1 MGFKKYKDFKDKN
14 KELNEGGNTTVQTR
28 GGVETKADTIP
39 LKDIGRRTFVNRFT
53 EVLIAINNQYKADH
67 GEKLWADEKLITK
80 GTIFNGST
88 SYIMSPDYSD
98 EEIVQH
104 KQIAGDLDVMVPR
117 ESGANLYE
125 TMERLE
131 NKEIVPGAT
140 YMGTNAKTKTK
151 LGNTMICIVLMEF
164 TVNKGAIRI
173 PAQIDFELSDFIN
186 DVPTD
191 WASFSHSSS
200 FDDVK
205 AGVKGVHHKYLL
217 RALIGAKSQR
227 DDIVLVTPAS
237 TLEKMNFK
245 KKQPNLVRL
254 LQFGV
259 DSGIGQG
266 YAQMVDAKGKPIK
279 LKGKFVYREKKKEE
293 REKSYNKSLDNLY
306 VIAFGEENKS
316 TKKQMESL
324 YSFVGILDLG
334 KKKLD
339 KKEQQLTLDRYFDI
353 LFSVTGGQV
362 QPIDTDNPQNDVI
375 MKSAAYNKIMNAWGL
390 KRHKNFDEVVS
401 NYVKRA
407 FK

>member
-1 MGFKKYKDFKDKN
+1 MGFKKYKDKN